1 MHPDF
6 DLDPDLLYLN
16 HAAIAPWPQ
25 RTVAAV
31 TRFAAEQGRLGSQRY
46 PAWLEVEQRLRERA
60 ARLIG
65 AGSAQDIALLKS
77 TSEGLSFVAQGLDW
91 RAGDNIVS
99 IAQEFPS
106 NRIVW
111 ETLAERGVELRTL
124 DLATSEGSKTES
136 HTEPGTDPR
145 AEPKAHP
152 QTEPGADPQTDLE
165 AALLALCDAR
175 TRLLAVSW
183 IQYGRGQRLAI
194 PRLAEACRARGI
206 LLCLDA
212 IQGLGALPFDLAES
226 PVDFLVADGH
236 KWLLG
241 PEGLALFWCRPAL
254 RERLR
259 LSEFGWHMV
268 EEMGAFDR
276 TDWQPARS
284 ARRFECGSPNM
295 LGIHALEASL
305 SLLEETGAATIASAI
320 EERIDRLVELV
331 DEAGFELLSP
341 RLPARRAG
349 ILTFRVPGVDQQRLY
364 RQLMQQGLMCA
375 SRGGGLRFSPHFHTP
390 DAHLSQAIE
399 RTKQTCATL
408 PATPD
413 DARR

>member
-6 DLDPDLLYLN
+6 HLDPNLLYLN

-31 TRFAAEQGRLGSQRY
+31 ACFAAEQGRLGSQRY

-65 AGSAQDIALLKS
+65 ADSAATIALLKS

-91 RAGDNIVS
+91 QAGDNIVS

-111 ETLAERGVELRTL
+111 ETLGERGVELRCI
-124 DLATSEGSKTES
+124 DLSVSKNPE
-136 HTEPGTDPR
+136 
-145 AEPKAHP
+145 
-152 QTEPGADPQTDLE
+152 AD
-165 AALLALCDAR
+165 LLAHCDTR

-183 IQYGRGQRLAI
+183 VQYGRGQRLDI
-194 PRLAEACRARGI
+194 GRLATACRERGI

-212 IQGLGALPFDLAES
+212 IQGLGALPFDLADS
-226 PVDFLVADGH
+226 PVDFVVADGH

-241 PEGLALFWCRPAL
+241 PEGLALFWCRPEL
-254 RERLR
+254 REQLR
-259 LSEFGWHMV
+259 LTEFGWHMV
-268 EEMGAFDR
+268 EDMGTFDR
-276 TDWQPARS
+276 KDWQPATS

-305 SLLEETGAATIASAI
+305 SLLEELGAETIAAAI
-320 EERIDRLVELV
+320 EARIERLIELV
-331 DEAGFELLSP
+331 DQAGFELLSP
-341 RLPARRAG
+341 RLPEQRAG
-349 ILTFRVPGVDQQRLY
+349 ILTFRVPGVDQQQLY
-364 RQLMQQGLMCA
+364 QQLMKQGLMCA
-375 SRGGGLRFSPHFHTP
+375 SRGGGLRFSPHFYTP
-390 DAHLSQAIE
+390 EAHLAQAME
-399 RTKQTCATL
+399 LTKQTLSRAG
-408 PATPD
+408 
-413 DARR
+413 